1 MRDFRVSRP
10 LIDRSRRGLIAL
22 AKTLAITTAFACQ
35 VPIESRLSEEQANQ
49 VIVAPN
55 AASIAANKVP
65 EGGNNRNPLFRVEVE
80 SSKAGR
86 ALSVL
91 QAAELPKRPEPGWD
105 EIFSE
110 TGIIPTAT
118 EERARL
124 AAALSGELSRT
135 IESLPGVVNARI
147 HIAMPDNR
155 AIALDTPTV
164 RPRASV
170 VVKRQQSSSESNRL
184 EREKAIQK
192 LVAGAV
198 QDMKPEDVSVV
209 EVASAARIRTAP
221 VLIQIGPIT
230 VTRETV
236 GALPVIAESL
246 LVSLLVL
253 AIVVIVLFTRLRRLS
268 QKVK

>member
-1 MRDFRVSRP
+1 MNDLRASQP
-10 LIDRSRRGLIAL
+10 LIDRNRRWLFAFTNAL
-22 AKTLAITTAFACQ
+22 TVTTALACQ

-49 VIVAPN
+49 ILVTLN

-65 EGGNNRNPLFRVEVE
+65 EGGDRRKPSFRVEVA

-105 EIFSE
+105 EIYSE
-110 TGIIPTAT
+110 TGIIPTVT
-118 EERARL
+118 EERARF

-135 IESLPGVVNARI
+135 IEAIPGVLKARV
-147 HIAMPDNR
+147 HIAIPDNR
-155 AIALDTPTV
+155 ATLLDTPAV

-170 VVKRQQSSSESNRL
+170 VVKRQPDSSDSKRH

-198 QDMKPEDVSVV
+198 QDMKSEDVSVI
-209 EVASAARIRTAP
+209 EVATTARVQVSP
-221 VLIQIGPIT
+221 VLVQIGPIT

-236 GALPVIAESL
+236 GTLRFIAGTL
-246 LVSLLVL
+246 LVSLVVL
-253 AIVVIVLFTRLRRLS
+253 AIAVIVLFARLRRLS
-268 QKVK
+268 KKVK